1 MLKNQVAIIT
11 GSSQGIGTGVAKY
24 FAKQG
29 AAVVVNYPFD
39 SEAESANTVVEEI
52 TSKGGIAIALK
63 ANVASETEVKQLI
76 DDTIS
81 KFGKLD
87 ILVNN
92 AGITRDST
100 AKKMTVENFKMVLD
114 TNLVGSF
121 ITSKIAAEIMAE
133 QGYGR
138 IINTSSIAGQ
148 QGNFGQANYASSKSG
163 VLGLTKTFALEYAKK
178 GVTVNAISPGF
189 IRTPM
194 TEAIPED
201 IRKNMINEI
210 PVKRTGEPEDIAAA
224 AAFLAS
230 DQAGFITGQLL
241 PVNGGLY
248 M

>member
-1 MLKNQVAIIT
+1 MLNNQVAIIT
-11 GSSQGIGTGVAKY
+11 GSSQGIGKGIAKY

-29 AAVVVNYPFD
+29 ATVIVNYPFD
-39 SEAESANTVVEEI
+39 SESEKANTIVEEI
-52 TSKGGIAIALK
+52 TSGSGKAIALK
-63 ANVASETEVKQLI
+63 ANVTNEEEVKRMI
-76 DDTIS
+76 NDTIN
-81 KFGKLD
+81 KFGQLD

-92 AGITRDST
+92 AGITSDST

-121 ITSKIAAEIMAE
+121 ITSKIASAVMAAN
-133 QGYGR
+133 GYGR

-148 QGNFGQANYASSKSG
+148 QGNFGQANYAASKSG
-163 VLGLTKTFALEYAKK
+163 ILGLTKTFALEYAKK

-201 IRKNMINEI
+201 IKKNMISEI
-210 PVKRTGEPEDIAAA
+210 PVRRTGEPEDVASA

-230 DQAGFITGQLL
+230 EQAGFITGQLL